1 MKIPHPVQYQGS
13 KRNLAA
19 TILEYFPENIQT
31 VIEPFAGTAAIS
43 VATAYQNRANRFL
56 INDLNKPLLNL
67 LQLIIE
73 TPEEIANAYEKLW
86 HEQQPDSIG
95 HYFSVRD
102 EFNRSGDSRLFL
114 YLLARCAK
122 GAVRYNNS
130 GDMNQSPDKRRKG
143 TIPATMRKN
152 IQGVSALLKG
162 KCEFSSSDYKVILKQ
177 VEKNNLVY
185 MDPPYQ
191 GVCGDK
197 DSRYYAGIHHSEFI
211 ESLAE
216 LNARGISYLVS
227 YDGKTG
233 NKNYGEKLP
242 NTLNLTCVDINAGRS
257 SQATLLGRKEIT
269 IESLYISPALT
280 KRLSQPQPKKAR
292 EFTVSELCYA

>member
-1 MKIPHPVQYQGS
+1 LQ
-13 KRNLAA
+13 
-19 TILEYFPENIQT
+19 YFPANIQT
-31 VIEPFAGTAAIS
+31 VIEPFAGTAAMSI
-43 VATAYQNRANRFL
+43 ATAFQNRANRFL
-56 INDLNKPLLNL
+56 INDLNKPLVNL
-67 LQLIIE
+67 LRGIIE
-73 TPEEIANAYEKLW
+73 HPEETADAYEKLW
-86 HEQQPDSIG
+86 HEQESDSIG

-102 EFNRSGDSRLFL
+102 EFNHSGDSRLFL

-143 TIPATMRKN
+143 TLPVTMRKN

-162 KCEFSSSDYKVILKQ
+162 KCEFSALDYKAVLKQ
-177 VEKNNLVY
+177 AKKTDLVY

-197 DSRYYAGIHHSEFI
+197 DSRYYAGINHNEFA

-216 LNARGISYLVS
+216 LNAQDICYLVS

-242 NTLNLTCVDINAGRS
+242 NNLNLTRVEINAGRS

-269 IESLYISPALT
+269 IESLYISPTLA
-280 KRLSQPQPKKAR
+280 KRLSQPHIKKAR
-292 EFTVSELCYA
+292 EVTVIESCYA

>member
-19 TILEYFPENIQT
+19 TILEYFPPNIQT

-43 VATAYQNRANRFL
+43 VATAFQNRANRFL
-56 INDLNKPLLNL
+56 INDLNKPLVNL
-67 LQLIIE
+67 LRGIIE
-73 TPEEIANAYEKLW
+73 QPEETANAYEKLW

-95 HYFSVRD
+95 HYFAVRD
-102 EFNRSGDSRLFL
+102 EFNSSGDSQLFL

-130 GDMNQSPDKRRKG
+130 GELNQSPDKRRKG
-143 TIPATMRKN
+143 TLPATMRKN
-152 IQGVSALLKG
+152 ILGVSALLKG
-162 KCEFSSSDYKVILKQ
+162 KCEFSSLDYKIILKQ
-177 VEKNNLVY
+177 VAKTDLVY

-197 DSRYYAGIHHSEFI
+197 DSRYYSGIHHSEFI

-242 NTLNLTCVDINAGRS
+242 NTLNLTCVEINAGRS

-280 KRLSQPQPKKAR
+280 KRLSQTQPKKAR
-292 EFTVSELCYA
+292 QLTVSESCYA

>member
-19 TILEYFPENIQT
+19 TILEYFPANIKT

-43 VATAYQNRANRFL
+43 IATAFQNRANQFL
-56 INDLNKPLLNL
+56 INDLNKPLVNL
-67 LQLIIE
+67 LRGIIE
-73 TPEEIANAYEKLW
+73 QPEETADAYEKLW
-86 HEQQPDSIG
+86 HEQQSDSIG
-95 HYFSVRD
+95 HYFAVR
-102 EFNRSGDSRLFL
+102 EVFNRSGDSQLFL

-122 GAVRYNNS
+122 GAVRYNND
-130 GDMNQSPDKRRKG
+130 GYMNQSPDKRRKG
-143 TIPATMRKN
+143 TLPATMRKN
-152 IQGVSALLKG
+152 ILGVSALLKG
-162 KCEFSSSDYKVILKQ
+162 KCEFSALDYKAVLKQ
-177 VEKNNLVY
+177 AKTTDLVY

-197 DSRYYAGIHHSEFI
+197 DSRYYAGINHNEFV

-216 LNARGISYLVS
+216 LNAQGICYLVS

-233 NKNYGEKLP
+233 NKNYGDKLP
-242 NTLNLTCVDINAGRS
+242 DTLNLTCVEINAGRS

-269 IESLYISPALT
+269 IESLYISPALA
-280 KRLSQPQPKKAR
+280 KRLSQPHIKKAG
-292 EFTVSELCYA
+292 EVTVIESCYV

>member
-13 KRNLAA
+13 KRNLAV
-19 TILEYFPENIQT
+19 TILQYFPVNMKT
-31 VIEPFAGTAAIS
+31 LIEPFAGTAAIS
-43 VATAYQNRANRFL
+43 IATAYQNRANRFL
-56 INDLNKPLLNL
+56 INDLNKPLVNL
-67 LQLIIE
+67 LQGIIE
-73 TPEEIANAYEKLW
+73 QPEETANAYENLW
-86 HEQQPDSIG
+86 HEQQSDSIG
-95 HYFSVRD
+95 HYFAVRD

-122 GAVRYNNS
+122 GAVRYNNA

-143 TIPATMRKN
+143 TLPATMRKN
-152 IQGVSALLKG
+152 ILGVSALLKG
-162 KCEFSSSDYKVILKQ
+162 KCEFSALDYKIILKQ
-177 VEKNNLVY
+177 TKKTDLVY

-197 DSRYYAGIHHSEFI
+197 DSRYYAGINHDEFV

-216 LNARGISYLVS
+216 LNAQGISYLVS

-233 NKNYGEKLP
+233 HKNYGEPLP
-242 NTLNLTCVDINAGRS
+242 KTLNLTCVEINAGRS

-269 IESLYISPALT
+269 IESLYISPALV
-280 KRLSQPQPKKAR
+280 KRLSQPHTQKSR
-292 EFTVSELCYA
+292 ESIISELCYA

>member
-19 TILEYFPENIQT
+19 IILEYFPPNIQT

-43 VATAYQNRANRFL
+43 VATAFQNRANRFL
-56 INDLNKPLLNL
+56 INDLNKPLVNL
-67 LQLIIE
+67 LRGIIE
-73 TPEEIANAYEKLW
+73 QPEETANAYEKLW
-86 HEQQPDSIG
+86 HEQQPDSVG
-95 HYFSVRD
+95 HYFAIR
-102 EFNRSGDSRLFL
+102 EAFNRSGNSQLFL

-130 GDMNQSPDKRRKG
+130 GELNQSPDKRRKG

-177 VEKNNLVY
+177 ATKADLVY

-197 DSRYYAGIHHSEFI
+197 DSRYYAGINHDEFI

-216 LNARGISYLVS
+216 LNAQGICYLVS

-242 NTLNLTCVDINAGRS
+242 NTLNLTCVEINAGRS

-269 IESLYISPALT
+269 IESLYISPSLT
-280 KRLSQPQPKKAR
+280 KRLSQNQPKKAR
-292 EFTVSELCYA
+292 QLTVSESCYA